1 MTNTDTALR
10 QGRILLVEDDG
21 SLRALLE
28 EELRDA
34 GFGVLAVANAEAG
47 WPHIA
52 AGEVA
57 LVISDLRLP
66 GVDGLTLLRQVRQ
79 MPAAPGF
86 VMITAFGTVDQAVTA
101 LKEGADEFL
110 VKPVDLDHLLLCVR
124 RVSEARGLREEVVRF
139 RKLLG
144 GGDFHGMIGRSPA
157 MQLLYGQIQKIA
169 RAGGPVLITG
179 ESGVGKELVARALH
193 QESDRAK
200 GPLVPINCAGLP
212 ADLLESEL
220 FGHTSGA
227 FTGAQRARQ
236 GLLAEAHGGTLLLD
250 EIGELPLGM
259 QAKLLRALQ
268 DRRIRPVGANHE
280 RAIDVR
286 VVAATNR
293 DLQGEVA
300 SGGFREDLFYRLNTF
315 ALQVPPLRERG
326 EDLALLAANFIGR
339 FSARLGHEI
348 IGLNN
353 EALGLLESY
362 PFPGNVRELAN
373 VIERAVTFCSD
384 REIAPAHLPEQ
395 VRQSAVVDRIP
406 AIPDTV
412 FRSAEALPALHEIE
426 RRYIRHVL
434 EHVNGNKRRAADIL
448 GIGRRTLYRH
458 LDQEDKTHV

>member
-1 MTNTDTALR
+1 MTNRETGAG
-10 QGRILLVEDDG
+10 QGRVLLVEDDS
-21 SLRALLE
+21 SLRSLLA
-28 EELRDA
+28 EELTDA
-34 GFGVLAVANAEAG
+34 GFDVLAVANAEAA
-47 WPHIA
+47 WPHLA
-52 AGEVA
+52 TGEVR

-66 GVDGLTLLRQVRQ
+66 GIDGLTLLRQVQQ

-86 VMITAFGTVDQAVTA
+86 LMITAFGTIDQAVTA

-124 RVSEARGLREEVVRF
+124 RVSESRRLREEVVHY

-144 GGDFHGMIGRSPA
+144 GSDFHGMIGRSPV
-157 MQLLYGQIQKIA
+157 MHLLYGQIQKIA
-169 RAGGPVLITG
+169 RADGPVLITG
-179 ESGVGKELVARALH
+179 ESGVGKELVTRALH
-193 QESDRAK
+193 QESDRAR
-200 GPLVPINCAGLP
+200 GPLVPVNCAGLP
-212 ADLLESEL
+212 VDLLESEL

-268 DRRIRPVGANHE
+268 DRRIRPVGANRE
-280 RAIDVR
+280 QTVDVR

-293 DLQGEVA
+293 DLQSEVA

-315 ALQVPPLRERG
+315 ALEVPPLRQRG

-339 FSARLGHEI
+339 FSAQLGHEI

-353 EALGLLESY
+353 EALGLLENY

-373 VIERAVTFCSD
+373 VIERAVTFCSE
-384 REIAPAHLPEQ
+384 REITPAHLPEH
-395 VRQSAVVDRIP
+395 VRQSTVGDRTASLP
-406 AIPDTV
+406 RTFFDSTQQ
-412 FRSAEALPALHEIE
+412 LPALHEVE
-426 RRYIRHVL
+426 QRYIHHVL
-434 EHVNGNKRRAADIL
+434 EHVNGNKRRAAEIL
-448 GIGRRTLYRH
+448 GIGRRTLYRY
-458 LDQEDKTHV
+458 LEPDDKRRV

>member
-1 MTNTDTALR
+1 MNKVDSNSHQDTVLV
-10 QGRILLVEDDG
+10 VEDDQ
-21 SLRALLE
+21 SLRTLLE

-34 GFGVLAVANAEAG
+34 GFRVFVAEDAEAC

-52 AGEVA
+52 SEAVA

-66 GVDGLTLLRQVRQ
+66 GSDGLALLRQIRQ
-79 MPAAPGF
+79 LPAAPGF
-86 VMITAFGTVDQAVTA
+86 IMITAFGTVGQAVTA

-124 RVSEARGLREEVVRF
+124 RVSEARRLREEVVRF

-157 MQLLYGQIQKIA
+157 MQRLYAQIQKIA
-169 RAGGPVLITG
+169 RAAGPVLITG

-200 GPLVPINCAGLP
+200 GPLVPVNCAGLP

-227 FTGAQRARQ
+227 FTGAQRARP

-268 DRRIRPVGANHE
+268 DRRIRPVGANRE
-280 RAIDVR
+280 QAIDVR
-286 VVAATNR
+286 IVAATNR
-293 DLQGEVA
+293 NLQRHVA
-300 SGGFREDLFYRLNTF
+300 SGSFREDLFYRLNTF
-315 ALQVPPLRERG
+315 ALEVPPLRARG

-339 FSARLGHEI
+339 FSAQLGHEI
-348 IGLNN
+348 TGLRND
-353 EALGLLESY
+353 ALGLLERY

-373 VIERAVTFCSD
+373 VIERAVTFCS
-384 REIAPAHLPEQ
+384 EPQIAPPHLPEQ
-395 VRQSAVVDRIP
+395 VRQTAAVTATAHPTSTLFGSTDP
-406 AIPDTV
+406 
-412 FRSAEALPALHEIE
+412 LPSLQELE
-426 RRYIRHVL
+426 RRYINHVL
-434 EHVNGNKRRAADIL
+434 KSVKGNKRRAAHIL

-458 LDQEDKTHV
+458 LEEEK